1 MNTPSST
8 EVAYQT
14 QLKAKVDTLKSML
27 NPFYQQELDVYRSPV
42 EHYRMR
48 AEFRVWHDGD
58 DLYYIMFDK
67 ETKSP
72 YRVDSFPA
80 ASETINALMSRII
93 ELVRVS
99 PTLRKKL
106 FQVDFLSGLSKECV
120 ISLLYH
126 RQLDDA
132 WRNAASTLR
141 DTLNK
146 EFKVSV
152 IGRAR
157 KQKEIIGD
165 DFIIEQLPADG
176 RIYQFKH
183 IENSFTQ
190 PNAYVNTHMIEWTIA
205 QTGAL
210 TGDLLELYCGAG
222 NFSIPL
228 AAHFD
233 HVVGTEIAKPSVDAA
248 QFNIAINNI
257 DNVQIARLSAEEFVE
272 ALAGKRQFERLK
284 GINLTDKQFNTVLV
298 DPPRA
303 GLDPATTEM
312 ISQFDNIIY
321 ISCNPHTLVE
331 NLQALSATHSVTRA
345 ALFDQFPFT
354 DHMESGVLLTR
365 NA

>member
-1 MNTPSST
+1 MNTASST
-8 EVAYQT
+8 EVAYQA
-14 QLKAKVDTLKSML
+14 QLQTKVDTLASL
-27 NPFYQQELDVYRSPV
+27 LSPFYQQDMDVYRSPV

-58 DLYYIMFDK
+58 DLYYIMFNK

-80 ASETINALMSRII
+80 ASETINTLMSRII
-93 ELVRVS
+93 ELVKMS
-99 PTLRKKL
+99 PVLRKKL
-106 FQVDFLSGLSKECV
+106 FQVDFLSGLSQECV

-126 RQLDDA
+126 RQLDDE
-132 WRNAASTLR
+132 WQTQAAALR
-141 DTLNK
+141 TELNK
-146 EFKVSV
+146 DFKVSV

-157 KQKEIIGD
+157 KQKVILGE
-165 DFIIEQLPADG
+165 DFIVEKLPADG
-176 RIYQFKH
+176 KTFQFKH

-190 PNAYVNTHMIEWTIA
+190 PNAYVNTHMIEWAIA
-205 QTGAL
+205 QSQGL

-303 GLDPATTEM
+303 GLDPATCKM

-321 ISCNPHTLVE
+321 ISCNPHTLVD
-331 NLQALSATHSVTRA
+331 NLQSLSETHTVARA

-354 DHMESGVLLTR
+354 DHMESGVLLKR
-365 NA
+365 K